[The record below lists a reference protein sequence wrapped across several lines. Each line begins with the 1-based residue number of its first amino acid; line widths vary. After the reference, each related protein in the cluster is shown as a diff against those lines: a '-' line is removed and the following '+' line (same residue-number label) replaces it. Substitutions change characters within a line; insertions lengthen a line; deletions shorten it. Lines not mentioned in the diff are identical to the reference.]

1 MRPRPTPP
9 ADSVIELFAYHH
21 GDFMK
26 LRAVLLV
33 PALGALLGGVLVASP
48 AQAVRAQQI
57 TGTVS
62 GPGGAGSV
70 GSVRVELISVQR
82 GGSTKVVRFA
92 NNIPDGGRYSFS
104 VPLNGTKNKTS
115 RPYRL
120 RISAPATT
128 GAARSWFWRG
138 KSGTPTTGGRYLRD
152 ATVVKATKYGA
163 FRADFRYS
171 FIAGTAPAGSRITV
185 AAAPPSYKGGK
196 EAQRELDISGCA
208 NVFATTTA
216 ATGSYR
222 VDFLPYGAGDRRYMV
237 AARLGDDERW
247 NNSFGSC
254 LDVQDYRH
262 SRANML
268 ALDPAGTNHAVQVS
282 PSANHLTV
290 NGVFRGFKPTA
301 QGDRWVSIREVQPGV
316 PVLASPV
323 VAAKQTSAAG
333 SATFYNLSP
342 GRYHVELGRRTGCAD
357 WYPSKFTNNNTY
369 FKGLDRGPER
379 WKSFPYLGKLSGGV
393 NTGLEGIAR
402 RANPN
407 PATSAEQGK
416 KPRGS
421 KGWMY
426 RTHCKALGAGG
437 IKTVDITGTGHNNAR
452 TSVVSKKGA
461 IVKGHVSRVKGKTNR
476 EMMVT
481 LTSQDGKRVL
491 RTDLT
496 DGGGNF
502 YVAGLTPGRWKITV
516 NADSWRGI
524 GRTFTGRHFITV
536 KAGRTYNAGHLR
548 FK

>member
-1 MRPRPTPP
+1 
-9 ADSVIELFAYHH
+9 
-21 GDFMK
+21 MK

-33 PALGALLGGVLVASP
+33 PALGALVGGVLVASP

-62 GPGGAGSV
+62 GPGGAGTV
-70 GSVRVELISVQR
+70 GPVRVELLSVVR
-82 GGSTKVVRFA
+82 GGNTKVVRFA
-92 NNIPDGGRYSFS
+92 NNVPDGGRYSFS

-120 RISAPATT
+120 RISAPATA
-128 GAARSWFWRG
+128 GSARSWFWRG
-138 KSGTPTTGGRYLRD
+138 KNGKPTTGGRYLRD
-152 ATVVKATKYGA
+152 ASVVKATKYGA
-163 FRADFRYS
+163 FRADFRYTTLS
-171 FIAGTAPAGSRITV
+171 GTAPAGSRITV

-196 EAQRELDISGCA
+196 EARRELDIPGCA
-208 NVFATTTA
+208 NVYATTTA
-216 ATGSYR
+216 SNGAYR
-222 VDFLPYGAGDRRYMV
+222 VDFLPYGAGDKRYMV
-237 AARLGDDERW
+237 AARLGEDERW

-254 LDVQDYRH
+254 FDVQNYKY
-262 SRANML
+262 SRSNML
-268 ALDPAGTNHAVQVS
+268 ALNPAGTNHPVQVGAS
-282 PSANHLTV
+282 GNHLTV
-290 NGVFRGFKPTA
+290 NGAFRGFKPTA
-301 QGDRWVSIREVQPGV
+301 QGDRWVSIREAQPGV

-323 VAAKQTSAAG
+323 VAEKATTRAG
-333 SATFYNLSP
+333 SATFYNLAP
-342 GRYHVELGRRTGCAD
+342 GRYYVELGRRTGCAD
-357 WYPSKFTNNNTY
+357 WYPSRFTNNNTY

-379 WKSFPYLGKLSGGV
+379 WKSFPYLSKLSGGA
-393 NTGLEGIAR
+393 NSGLEGIAR

-416 KPRGS
+416 KPRGF

-437 IKTVDITGTGHNNAR
+437 IKTIDISGTGNAR
-452 TSVVSKKGA
+452 STRVISKKGA
-461 IVKGHVSRVKGKTNR
+461 IVKGHVSRVKGKTGT

-496 DGGGNF
+496 DGRGNF
-502 YVAGLTPGRWKITV
+502 YVAGLTPGRWKITL

-524 GRTFTGRHFITV
+524 GRTFTGKHYIKV